1 MLAFRSFTRFLLVG
15 TFCALIVGDFGR
27 AFGQFDITDLY
38 YDTNGSGAGI
48 GSHNNSGT
56 WNLTNTNWN
65 TSPFGTDA
73 PSSWSNLPASSFV
86 PVTAYFGG
94 VGASV
99 TLGADISA
107 SDINILSNGYTFDV
121 NATSNRTVQGSWI
134 LGNAPNGIGT
144 SFRAIGGNR
153 ELTIHR
159 VLTQTGAAVGS
170 LNVHTD
176 NFFRINLNSLQI
188 TTNPVVAGSIS
199 VPINI
204 TGTGNANFVGIG
216 TAMSST
222 ISGAIT
228 GNSQTLHFGATSGNT
243 LTFNV
248 VNNGSGSV
256 QFGVGSSGGGGGTV
270 VLGTGAKTWGNT
282 DINLGTGGVV
292 RLTGSTLP
300 TGTNLSFL
308 SNSTLQTIGRNVSVS
323 SLTSAGGVGA
333 ITNTH
338 ASTATTLTINGNA
351 ATTYTGSISNGG
363 VGVINL
369 VRSGSGSTTLSGTN
383 TYTGSTTVSG
393 GLLVIDGTHTGGGA
407 TTVNG
412 GELVVNGSLAATS
425 FNVNAPGTV
434 SGNGSI
440 TTADLNVNGKISP
453 GSSIGSMAVNGNL
466 NLNAGSTFEYE
477 LQTNGL
483 NGDLIHVAGN
493 LNITNG
499 ALLTVSDLAV
509 NVPVLFGSK
518 LTMISYTGSWNGG
531 LLTFGST
538 QLANNDIFTVSGQE
552 WRIRY
557 NDSTGGANFAGNQ
570 AGANGFMTLTAVPE
584 PSALLFVASALGI
597 GFVRRRRS

>member
-15 TFCALIVGDFGR
+15 TFCALIVGNFGR
-27 AFGQFDITDLY
+27 AFGQSVNITDLY
-38 YDTNGSGAGI
+38 YDTNGAGVGI

-56 WNLTNTNWN
+56 WNETNFNWN
-65 TSPFGTDA
+65 ASPFGTDN
-73 PSSWSNLPASSFV
+73 PSSWSNLLANEIV
-86 PVTAYFGG
+86 PVTAHFGG

-99 TLGADISA
+99 TLGADITA
-107 SDINILSNGYTFDV
+107 NDINILSNGYTFDV
-121 NATSNRTVQGSWI
+121 NTTSSRTVEGSWI
-134 LGNAPNGIGT
+134 LGNASNGIET

-159 VLTQTGAAVGS
+159 VLTQSVGS

-176 NFFRINLNSLQI
+176 NFFRINLNSFQI

-204 TGTGNANFVGIG
+204 TGSGNANFVGIG

-222 ISGAIT
+222 ISGTIA

-243 LTFNV
+243 LTFNA

-270 VLGTGAKTWGNT
+270 ALGTGAKTWGNT

-308 SNSTLQTIGRNVSVS
+308 SNSTVQTNGQIVSVS

-338 ASTATTLTINGNA
+338 ASTATTLTINGA
-351 ATTYTGSISNGG
+351 ATTTYTGSISNGG

-369 VRSGSGSTTLSGTN
+369 VRSGSGATTLSGTN

-407 TTVNG
+407 TTVSA
-412 GELVVNGSLAATS
+412 GELKVNGSLAATTFS
-425 FNVNAPGTV
+425 VTAPGKM
-434 SGNGSI
+434 SGSGTI
-440 TTADLNVNGKISP
+440 TTANLNVDGTISP
-453 GSSIGSMAVNGNL
+453 GSSIGKMAINGNL
-466 NLNAGSTFEYE
+466 NLNAVSTLEYE
-477 LQTNGL
+477 LETNGL
-483 NGDLIHVAGN
+483 DGDLIHVVGN

-499 ALLTVSDLAV
+499 ALLTVSDLDV

-518 LTMISYTGSWNGG
+518 LTMISYEGSWNGG
-531 LLTFGST
+531 LLTLGAT
-538 QLANNDIFTVSGQE
+538 QLANNDIFMVSGQE

-557 NDSTGGANFAGNQ
+557 NDATGGANFSANQ
-570 AGANGFMTLTAVPE
+570 LGANGFLTLTAVPE
-584 PSALLFVASALGI
+584 PSAFLFVASALGL